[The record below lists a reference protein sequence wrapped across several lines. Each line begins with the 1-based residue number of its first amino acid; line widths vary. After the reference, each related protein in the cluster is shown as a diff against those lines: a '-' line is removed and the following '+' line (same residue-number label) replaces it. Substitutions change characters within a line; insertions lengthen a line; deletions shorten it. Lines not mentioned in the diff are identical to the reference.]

1 MEYPGY
7 SVYKGSSKMD
17 RVRDD
22 AFTVFDFLVTT
33 VGFKPENIIV
43 MGRSIGTGTVQID
56 CYSRLSKLLNERHLL
71 H

>member
-1 MEYPGY
+1 
-7 SVYKGSSKMD
+7 MD